1 VGLQSESLQKM
12 AINKPELERSPK
24 RQRLTETEG
33 DEEGGQ
39 ARMELEWRAVGLLVG
54 N

>member
-1 VGLQSESLQKM
+1 M
-12 AINKPELERSPK
+12 AIYKPELE
-24 RQRLTETEG
+24 LTETEG

-39 ARMELEWRAVGLLVG
+39 ARMELERLALGLLVG